1 MSKLVFIEVKTKNKK
16 DLKVVWKYKGII
28 QYAKSRR
35 NLQCLPFCPYDLSY
49 TRLNSTVMPSVNT
62 SLSLSTNVTDKEHQ
76 KELGTIYIKMIGL
89 MYWVIDLTVLEAVLW
104 VVVLFALFLAVRYV
118 LERIQ
123 IDNLSKKAVFITGCD
138 TGFGRGLALRCLEHG
153 MPVFAGCLTQQ
164 GIESLSAEARK
175 SIERGRSLDA
185 FLMDVT
191 SDESVGKVAKRL
203 EEKCETFGGL
213 HAVVNNAGITG
224 KHIADDFLDINEYYK
239 VAEINLWGPVRT
251 TMAVKKLLKR
261 ARGRVVQVA
270 SICARVGLPGLGPYT
285 VSKYGVSAYCDV
297 LRQELRPF
305 GISVHI
311 LEPGFF
317 DTPLI
322 NRQKI
327 DAEILEAWEQAP
339 SNVRMEYGEKFF
351 NDARQSTQLFL
362 NSIASSQISLVIDA
376 YFHAI
381 TAKFPR
387 SRYQIGWDSILLFI
401 PFSYLPTGL
410 QDYIFAAAGL
420 FLPKPACN

>member
-1 MSKLVFIEVKTKNKK
+1 
-16 DLKVVWKYKGII
+16 
-28 QYAKSRR
+28 
-35 NLQCLPFCPYDLSY
+35 
-49 TRLNSTVMPSVNT
+49 MPSVN
-62 SLSLSTNVTDKEHQ
+62 SSSLSTNNVTDKE
-76 KELGTIYIKMIGL
+76 EPGVDMLGLAYWLFNLTIF
-89 MYWVIDLTVLEAVLW
+89 EAL
-104 VVVLFALFLAVRYV
+104 LSLLALFGLFLLVRHFIESV
-118 LERIQ
+118 S
-123 IDNLSKKAVFITGCD
+123 IDNLSKRAVFITGCD
-138 TGFGRGLALRCLEHG
+138 TGFGRGLVLKCLEHG
-153 MPVFAGCLTQQ
+153 MPVFAGCLTQK
-164 GIESLSAEARK
+164 GIESLSAEAK
-175 SIERGRSLDA
+175 SIGNGRSLDA

-191 SDESVGKVAKRL
+191 SDESVGRVAKRL
-203 EEKCETFGGL
+203 EEKCEKFGGL

-224 KHIADDFLDINEYYK
+224 KHIADDFLNMKEYQK
-239 VAEINLWGPVRT
+239 VAEINLWGPIRT
-251 TMAVKKLLKR
+251 TMAVKNLLKR
-261 ARGRVVQVA
+261 AKGRVVTVA

-297 LRQELRPF
+297 IRQELRPF

-339 SNVRMEYGEKFF
+339 VEVKKEYGEKFF

-362 NSIASSQISLVIDA
+362 NSIASSKISLVIDA

-381 TAKFPR
+381 TSKYPR

-401 PFSYLPTGL
+401 PFSYLPTGI

-420 FLPKPACN
+420 FLPKPAACQ

>member
-1 MSKLVFIEVKTKNKK
+1 MN
-16 DLKVVWKYKGII
+16 
-28 QYAKSRR
+28 
-35 NLQCLPFCPYDLSY
+35 
-49 TRLNSTVMPSVNT
+49 
-62 SLSLSTNVTDKEHQ
+62 
-76 KELGTIYIKMIGL
+76 MIG
-89 MYWVIDLTVLEAVLW
+89 VINWALGLTIFEAILW
-104 VVVLFALFLAVRYV
+104 LGMLFVVFLVGRHF
-118 LERIQ
+118 LERLQ
-123 IDNLSKKAVFITGCD
+123 IDNLSERAVLITGCD
-138 TGFGRGLALRCLEHG
+138 TGFGRGLALKCLEHG

-164 GIESLSAEARK
+164 GIESLRAEARK
-175 SIERGRSLDA
+175 YIGNGRSLDA

-191 SDESVGKVAKRL
+191 SDESVGKVAKIL
-203 EEKCETFGGL
+203 EEKCEKFGGL

-224 KHIADDFLDINEYYK
+224 KHIADDFLDMKEYLK
-239 VAEINLWGPVRT
+239 VAEINLWGPIRT
-251 TMAVKKLLKR
+251 TMSVKKLLKR
-261 ARGRVVQVA
+261 ARGRVVTVA

-297 LRQELRPF
+297 IRQELRPF

-327 DAEILEAWEQAP
+327 DEEILGAWEQAP
-339 SNVRMEYGEKFF
+339 VEVKKEYGEQFF

-362 NSIASSQISLVIDA
+362 NSIASSKISLVIDA

-381 TAKFPR
+381 SAKHPR
-387 SRYQIGWDSILLFI
+387 SRYQVGWDSILLFI
-401 PFSYLPTGL
+401 PFSYLPTGV

-420 FLPKPACN
+420 FLPKPACH

>member
-1 MSKLVFIEVKTKNKK
+1 MSFN
-16 DLKVVWKYKGII
+16 G
-28 QYAKSRR
+28 
-35 NLQCLPFCPYDLSY
+35 CPF
-49 TRLNSTVMPSVNT
+49 
-62 SLSLSTNVTDKEHQ
+62 
-76 KELGTIYIKMIGL
+76 
-89 MYWVIDLTVLEAVLW
+89 
-104 VVVLFALFLAVRYV
+104 
-118 LERIQ
+118 
-123 IDNLSKKAVFITGCD
+123 
-138 TGFGRGLALRCLEHG
+138 
-153 MPVFAGCLTQQ
+153 Q

-175 SIERGRSLDA
+175 SIGNGRSLDA

-191 SDESVGKVAKRL
+191 SDESVGKVARRL
-203 EEKCETFGGL
+203 EEKCEKFGGL
-213 HAVVNNAGITG
+213 HALVNNAGITG
-224 KHIADDFLDINEYYK
+224 KHIADDFLDMNEYLK
-239 VAEINLWGPVRT
+239 VAEINLWGPVRA
-251 TMAVKKLLKR
+251 TMAVKKLLKK
-261 ARGRVVQVA
+261 ARGRVIQVA

-297 LRQELRPF
+297 IRQELRPF

-327 DAEILEAWEQAP
+327 DAEISEAWEQAP
-339 SNVRMEYGEKFF
+339 SDVKKEYGEKFF

-376 YFHAI
+376 YYHAI
-381 TAKFPR
+381 TAKYPR

-420 FLPKPACN
+420 FLPKPACH

>member
-1 MSKLVFIEVKTKNKK
+1 MLSLIYWIFNLTLFDATLCFLVLFGLFLLARYFIE
-16 DLKVVWKYKGII
+16 
-28 QYAKSRR
+28 S
-35 NLQCLPFCPYDLSY
+35 S
-49 TRLNSTVMPSVNT
+49 S
-62 SLSLSTNVTDKEHQ
+62 
-76 KELGTIYIKMIGL
+76 IG
-89 MYWVIDLTVLEAVLW
+89 
-104 VVVLFALFLAVRYV
+104 
-118 LERIQ
+118 
-123 IDNLSKKAVFITGCD
+123 NLSKRAVFITGCD
-138 TGFGRGLALRCLEHG
+138 TGFGRELALKCLEHG

-175 SIERGRSLDA
+175 SIGNGRSLDA

-191 SDESVGKVAKRL
+191 SDDSVGKVAKRL
-203 EEKCETFGGL
+203 EEKCEKFGGL
-213 HAVVNNAGITG
+213 HALVNNAGITG
-224 KHIADDFLDINEYYK
+224 KHIADDFLDMKEYLK
-239 VAEINLWGPVRT
+239 VAEINLWGPIRT
-251 TMAVKKLLKR
+251 TMAIKNLLKK
-261 ARGRVVQVA
+261 ARGRVVTVA

-297 LRQELRPF
+297 IRQELRPF

-327 DAEILEAWEQAP
+327 DAEIMEAWEHAP
-339 SNVRMEYGEKFF
+339 SDVKKVYGEKFF

-362 NSIASSQISLVIDA
+362 NSIASSKISLVIDA

-381 TAKFPR
+381 TAKHPR
-387 SRYQIGWDSILLFI
+387 SRYQVGWDSILLFI

-420 FLPKPACN
+420 FLPKPACH

>member
-1 MSKLVFIEVKTKNKK
+1 
-16 DLKVVWKYKGII
+16 
-28 QYAKSRR
+28 
-35 NLQCLPFCPYDLSY
+35 
-49 TRLNSTVMPSVNT
+49 MPSVNI
-62 SLSLSTNVTDKEHQ
+62 SLLSLSTNVTDNESQ
-76 KELGTIYIKMIGL
+76 RDPVINTTMFGL
-89 MYWVIDLTVLEAVLW
+89 LYWVLGLTVLEALLCFGVI
-104 VVVLFALFLAVRYV
+104 FAFFLLIRYC
-118 LERIQ
+118 LETVS
-123 IDNLSKKAVFITGCD
+123 IDNLSKRAVFITGCD
-138 TGFGRGLALRCLEHG
+138 TGFGRGLALKCLEHG
-153 MPVFAGCLTQQ
+153 MPVFAGCLTKQ

-175 SIERGRSLDA
+175 SIGNGRSLDA

-191 SDESVGKVAKRL
+191 SDESVEKTAKRL
-203 EEKCETFGGL
+203 EEKCEKFGGL

-224 KHIADDFLDINEYYK
+224 KHIADDFLDMREYLK
-239 VAEINLWGPVRT
+239 VVEINLWGPVRT
-251 TMAVKKLLKR
+251 TMAVKKLLKK

-297 LRQELRPF
+297 IRQELRAF

-327 DAEILEAWEQAP
+327 DAEISEAWEQAP
-339 SNVRMEYGEKFF
+339 SDVKAQYGEKFF
-351 NDARQSTQLFL
+351 NDARQSTQMFL
-362 NSIASSQISLVIDA
+362 NSIASSQISLVVDA

-381 TAKFPR
+381 TAKYPR

-420 FLPKPACN
+420 FLPKPACH